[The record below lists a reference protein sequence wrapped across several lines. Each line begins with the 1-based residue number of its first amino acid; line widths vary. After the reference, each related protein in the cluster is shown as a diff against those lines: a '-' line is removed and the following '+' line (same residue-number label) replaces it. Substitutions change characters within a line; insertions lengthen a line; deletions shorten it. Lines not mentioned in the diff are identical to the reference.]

1 MRLVVASLVVAF
13 VVVAGSSTS
22 TAKGPQLVLAY
33 AGDRGGSLDVYV
45 GTVGDASS
53 KRLTSSHNDE
63 FSPSWSPDG
72 RRIAYRVNAR
82 RADTSDI
89 WVMRADGSG
98 KRNLT
103 RTPRVAEWSP
113 AFSPDGRRIA
123 YFSLAAGGDVWV
135 MRADGAGRRNVTR
148 NGGLNEYPT
157 WSPDGRSLAFNSH
170 RDGQFEIY
178 SAASTGA
185 RQRNLTRNPA
195 KDQWPSWSPDGRLIA
210 FMSDRDGN
218 EDVFVMLA
226 DGTGVRNLTRTSD
239 LDESHP
245 VWSPGGGLT
254 FIRHGE
260 TGPVTLWILDVEDAA
275 SAVRIDT
282 SIEPV
287 FVFAWK
293 PR

>member
-13 VVVAGSSTS
+13 VVVVAGSSTS

-45 GTVGDASS
+45 GTVDDASS

-89 WVMRADGSG
+89 
-98 KRNLT
+98 
-103 RTPRVAEWSP
+103 
-113 AFSPDGRRIA
+113 
-123 YFSLAAGGDVWV
+123 WV

-260 TGPVTLWILDVEDAA
+260 TGPVTLWILDVDDAA